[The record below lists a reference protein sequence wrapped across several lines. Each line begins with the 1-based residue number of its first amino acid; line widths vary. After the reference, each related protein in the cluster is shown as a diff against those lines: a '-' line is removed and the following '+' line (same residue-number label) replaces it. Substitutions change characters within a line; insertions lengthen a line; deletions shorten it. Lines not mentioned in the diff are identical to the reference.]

1 MKQMSLNQFENKF
14 KLITET
20 LRFYCIIRFYTLLAF
35 QGHKVCNFWTYES
48 KDMIYTRFKQ
58 ILIQIL
64 IRILFRTRS
73 RHVA

>member
-1 MKQMSLNQFENKF
+1 MGLNEFENKF
-14 KLITET
+14 KLIAET
-20 LRFYCIIRFYTLLAF
+20 MRFYCIIRFYTSLAF
-35 QGHKVCNFWTYES
+35 HRHKVCNFWTYES

-58 ILIQIL
+58 ILIQNL